1 MRQASLFDHCAPLA
15 GAMPAIKAAMRAVA
29 GAPEGE
35 GRSDA
40 VAIRNAAE
48 PHNGCRKALPDRIN
62 AVASASGVRLT
73 AGNAR
78 SISKD
83 TLDKWL
89 LPSDE
94 SHPPSI
100 LAVLAFYLATDD
112 PAPLRAMLRSVGLDI
127 MTEEDRLF
135 RDLGKLEAE
144 MKSARKRKK
153 LLEASL

>member
-35 GRSDA
+35 GR
-40 VAIRNAAE
+40 
-48 PHNGCRKALPDRIN
+48 KALPDRIN

-89 LPSDE
+89 SPSDE
-94 SHPPSI
+94 SHSPSI
-100 LAVLAFYLATDD
+100 LAVLAFCLATDD
-112 PAPLRAMLRSVGLDI
+112 SAPLRAMLRSVGLDV
-127 MTEEDRLF
+127 MTAEDRKVCEYGRALIEQKKM
-135 RDLGKLEAE
+135 RKRLRKLEDE
-144 MKSARKRKK
+144 
-153 LLEASL
+153 L

>member
-1 MRQASLFDHCAPLA
+1 MRQASLFDHCAPLDS
-15 GAMPAIKAAMRAVA
+15 AMPAIKAAMRAVA

-35 GRSDA
+35 G
-40 VAIRNAAE
+40 
-48 PHNGCRKALPDRIN
+48 RKALPDRIN

-83 TLDKWL
+83 TLNKWL
-89 LPSDE
+89 SPSDE

-100 LAVLAFYLATDD
+100 LAVLAFYLATGD
-112 PAPLRAMLRSVGLDI
+112 PAPLKAMLRSVGLDI
-127 MTEEDRLF
+127 MTGEDRRF
-135 RDLGKLEAE
+135 RDLGKLDAE
-144 MKSARKRKK
+144 MKAARKRKK